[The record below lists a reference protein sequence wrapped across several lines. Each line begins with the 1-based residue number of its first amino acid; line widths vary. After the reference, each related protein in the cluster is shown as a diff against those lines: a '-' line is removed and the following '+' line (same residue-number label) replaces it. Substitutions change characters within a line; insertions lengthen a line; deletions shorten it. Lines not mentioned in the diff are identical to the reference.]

1 MATLTETLRKN
12 KQQSQLTRG
21 ADGSLQE
28 NSKKDITQLTNE
40 NGLATAPTTAI
51 GAGML
56 GANPDVQKMMGTPAQ
71 LSSAL
76 NKQQD
81 AAKPQA
87 NLQTALRQQQA
98 RTTATA
104 DESQKMTK
112 SADMENLGG
121 LGDRVVNFINTQ
133 KQLLQ
138 TQANAVSAPA
148 VPGGPSNVPQA
159 VAQTQFQGQDIS
171 GLAPKLAELR
181 NDPTNMQLMLEV
193 QQSLGMD
200 TTKQLDPSQINSLY
214 EDATSTISRQGA
226 SVIDDSLN
234 VSNLINDPNFG
245 YTPAEL
251 SELLGVPEAQLT
263 GMSVGQ
269 LRDQINKT
277 VEQEFNQSQ
286 TLGQQAGSTQLGAAE
301 RGLARQA
308 GRDLSATGVRA
319 TEADMQN
326 LQSQIANADVVSFA
340 GKKMKVDELLKDET
354 ISGIIKEYLEAGPD
368 SELRQQVDASEPA
381 LKDFIQKNQAAL
393 QDAASK
399 LEAGASEFS
408 KIQQDNKAL
417 AKLGTMELDSSIMKA
432 LIPQYGSLQAQRID
446 PAAVPFFQYTQG
458 LTDAG
463 KDRVA
468 NTLNTA
474 IEADPSIAQELPT
487 LNAQE
492 LNTLGIGKPGS
503 NFEKLVKARETR
515 AEIDAIPA
523 ENIDALVKKAY
534 GENPESFQA
543 KVATANVLNAL
554 GLDTG
559 LSIDV
564 TNIGNL
570 KEQMLEATPA
580 VSLRDAAK
588 GVIPA
593 YTQKKLGTPTVPPN
607 TTVEGKVYDEVLRNN
622 FGADGQIDASEI
634 PKIASNFPVDPKTN
648 IEYLMKF
655 EDMANSPKAKIDKAA
670 ATAARLASANAY
682 TKGELALAV
691 KPGDVFGTV
700 DRTLALMKLDD
711 RMVNKADVKKELQRQ
726 VDSEAG
732 SRAANPDI
740 LNKMIDVSLSQGL
753 DTKKLKDRLL
763 ATISQ
768 FNKSPTVA
776 AQYQRLLGRL
786 T

>member
-71 LSSAL
+71 LSAAL

-81 AAKPQA
+81 TAKPQA
-87 NLQTALRQQQA
+87 NLQTALRQQQV
-98 RTTATA
+98 RTATTA
-104 DESQKMTK
+104 DESQKMQK
-112 SADMENLGG
+112 SKDMENLGG
-121 LGDRVVNFINTQ
+121 LGDRVVSFINTQ

-138 TQANAVSAPA
+138 TQAD
-148 VPGGPSNVPQA
+148 NVQTAGAPQA
-159 VAQTQFQGQDIS
+159 QAQTQFQGQDIS
-171 GLAPKLAELR
+171 GLAPQLEALR

-200 TTKQLDPSQINSLY
+200 TTKQLDPAQINSLY

-245 YTPAEL
+245 YSPAQL
-251 SELLGVPEAQLT
+251 SELLGLPEADIA

-277 VEQEFNQSQ
+277 VEQEYNQSQ
-286 TLGQQAGSTQLGAAE
+286 TLQQQAGSSQLGAAE

-308 GRDLSATGVRA
+308 GRELSATGVRA

-326 LQSQIANADVVSFA
+326 LQSQIENADVVSFA
-340 GKKMKVDELLKDET
+340 GKRLKVDELLKDET

-368 SELRQQVDASEPA
+368 SEIRKQVDSSEPA
-381 LKDFIQKNQAAL
+381 LKDFIAKNQAAL
-393 QDAASK
+393 QDAASQ
-399 LEAGASEFS
+399 LEAGASEFR
-408 KIQQDNKAL
+408 KIQEDNKAL

-432 LIPQYGSLQAQRID
+432 LVPGFGSLQAQRVD
-446 PAAVPFFQYTQG
+446 PASIPFFQYTQG

-474 IEADPSIAQELPT
+474 IEADPSIAAELPA

-503 NFEKLVKARETR
+503 NFERLMTQRAAR
-515 AEIDAIPA
+515 AEIEGIPA
-523 ENIDALVKKAY
+523 ENTDALVMKAY
-534 GENPESFQA
+534 GETPAGFQA
-543 KVATANVLNAL
+543 KVTTANVLNAL
-554 GLDTG
+554 GLPTG

-564 TNIGNL
+564 NNIGNL
-570 KEQMLEATPA
+570 KEQMLEATPS
-580 VSLRDAAK
+580 VSLQDAAR
-588 GVIPA
+588 GIVPS
-593 YTQKKLGTPTVPPN
+593 YTQKKLGSPTIPQ
-607 TTVEGKVYDEVLRNN
+607 TSTIQGKVFDEVMRNN
-622 FGADGQIDASEI
+622 FGADGQIDGDEI
-634 PKIASNFPVDPKTN
+634 NKIVSNFPVDPRTN
-648 IEYLMKF
+648 IEYLMQF
-655 EDMANSPKAKIDKAA
+655 EEMANSPKAKMDKAA
-670 ATAARLASANAY
+670 ASAARVASANAY
-682 TKGELALAV
+682 TKGQLAEAV

-700 DRTLALMKLDD
+700 DRTMALMKLDD

-732 SRAANPDI
+732 SRAADPDI
-740 LNKMIDVSLSQGL
+740 LNKMIDVALSQGL
-753 DTKKLKDRLL
+753 DTKKMKDRLL
-763 ATISQ
+763 AQIATFS
-768 FNKSPTVA
+768 KSPTIA
-776 AQYQRLLGRL
+776 AQYRRLLGRL
-786 T
+786 S

>member
-28 NSKKDITQLTNE
+28 NSKKDITQLTE
-40 NGLATAPTTAI
+40 QNGLATAPTTAI

-71 LSSAL
+71 LSAAL
-76 NKQQD
+76 NKKQD
-81 AAKPQA
+81 TAKPQA

-104 DESQKMTK
+104 EESQKMQK
-112 SADMENLGG
+112 SKDMEDLGG
-121 LGDRVVNFINTQ
+121 LGDRVVSFINTQ

-138 TQANAVSAPA
+138 AQAD
-148 VPGGPSNVPQA
+148 NVQTAGAPQA
-159 VAQTQFQGQDIS
+159 QAQTQFQGQDIS
-171 GLAPKLAELR
+171 RLAPQLEALR

-200 TTKQLDPSQINSLY
+200 TTKQLDPAQINSLY

-245 YTPAEL
+245 YSPAQL
-251 SELLGVPEAQLT
+251 SELLGLPEANIA

-277 VEQEFNQSQ
+277 IEQEYNQAQ
-286 TLGQQAGSTQLGAAE
+286 TLQQQAGSTQLGAAE

-308 GRDLSATGVRA
+308 GRELSATGVRA

-326 LQSQIANADVVSFA
+326 LQSQIESADVVSFA
-340 GKKMKVDELLKDET
+340 GKRLKVDELLKDET

-368 SELRQQVDASEPA
+368 SEIRKQVDSSEPA
-381 LKDFIQKNQAAL
+381 LKDFIAKNQAAL
-393 QDAASK
+393 QDAASQ
-399 LEAGASEFS
+399 LEAGASEFR
-408 KIQQDNKAL
+408 KIQEDNKAL

-432 LIPQYGSLQAQRID
+432 LVPGFGSLQAQRVD
-446 PAAVPFFQYTQG
+446 PASIPFFQYTQG
-458 LTDAG
+458 LTDDG

-474 IEADPSIAQELPT
+474 IEADPSIAAELPA

-503 NFEKLVKARETR
+503 NFEKLMTQRAAR
-515 AEIDAIPA
+515 AEIEGIPA
-523 ENIDALVKKAY
+523 GNIDALVMKAY
-534 GENPESFQA
+534 GETPAGFQA

-554 GLDTG
+554 GLPTG

-564 TNIGNL
+564 TNVGNL
-570 KEQMLEATPA
+570 KEQMLEATPS
-580 VSLRDAAK
+580 VSLQDAAK
-588 GVIPA
+588 GVIPT
-593 YTQKKLGTPTVPPN
+593 YTQKKLGKPTIPEN
-607 TTVEGKVYDEVLRNN
+607 TTVAGKVYDEVVRNN
-622 FGADGQIDASEI
+622 FGADGQIDAGELT
-634 PKIASNFPVDPKTN
+634 KIVSNFPVDPKTN
-648 IEYLMKF
+648 VQYLIGL
-655 EDMANSPKAKIDKAA
+655 EDMANSPKAKIDRAA
-670 ATAARLASANAY
+670 ASAARVASANAY
-682 TKGELALAV
+682 TKGQLAEAV

-700 DRTLALMKLDD
+700 DRTAALLKLDD
-711 RMVNKADVKKELQRQ
+711 RMVNKADVRKELQRQ
-726 VDSEAG
+726 ILHEGNSP
-732 SRAANPDI
+732 AADPNI
-740 LNKMIDVSLSQGL
+740 LAKMATVAMDNGL
-753 DTKKLKDRLL
+753 DPGMIKARFDIWNRDNMVLRGAYGPGVVEIYRRL
-763 ATISQ
+763 S
-768 FNKSPTVA
+768 K
-776 AQYQRLLGRL
+776 YG
-786 T
+786 